1 MDSAGSQ
8 LLIEPVAKKN
18 SRRTWSKFEED
29 GLLTIL
35 EDIVVKGSRCDNG
48 TFKSGTMKEI
58 EEAMENL
65 FANSGL
71 KAYPHIENKMRMLK
85 KQYGIVY
92 DMISKSGFAWND
104 TKKCVEVDSDQV
116 WAAYIQQNK
125 DAAGWRNKSFPI
137 YDRLVNI
144 FGKDRATGK
153 EAETPAEMVENMDQE
168 HNANDVE
175 EEQDESPR
183 SVSQSSS
190 MRSTKR
196 KRSRSEA
203 LSDGM
208 AEVISSH
215 KNMVEQSIEQIKLIT
230 EKLFQDNEN
239 GKDIANE
246 LQQMG
251 LPTDEQFDALL
262 LMFEKPQYAKT
273 FMSIEMSLREQFVRR
288 IIREI
293 RYGV

>member
-1 MDSAGSQ
+1 M
-8 LLIEPVAKKN
+8 
-18 SRRTWSKFEED
+18 
-29 GLLTIL
+29 
-35 EDIVVKGSRCDNG
+35 
-48 TFKSGTMKEI
+48 
-58 EEAMENL
+58 
-65 FANSGL
+65 
-71 KAYPHIENKMRMLK
+71 
-85 KQYGIVY
+85 
-92 DMISKSGFAWND
+92 
-104 TKKCVEVDSDQV
+104 
-116 WAAYIQQNK
+116 QQNK

-144 FGKDRATGK
+144 FGKDRAIGK

-183 SVSQSSS
+183 PVSQSSS

>member
-1 MDSAGSQ
+1 M
-8 LLIEPVAKKN
+8 
-18 SRRTWSKFEED
+18 
-29 GLLTIL
+29 
-35 EDIVVKGSRCDNG
+35 
-48 TFKSGTMKEI
+48 
-58 EEAMENL
+58 
-65 FANSGL
+65 
-71 KAYPHIENKMRMLK
+71 ML
-85 KQYGIVY
+85 
-92 DMISKSGFAWND
+92 
-104 TKKCVEVDSDQV
+104 
-116 WAAYIQQNK
+116 
-125 DAAGWRNKSFPI
+125 
-137 YDRLVNI
+137 
-144 FGKDRATGK
+144 
-153 EAETPAEMVENMDQE
+153 
-168 HNANDVE
+168 NDVE
-175 EEQDESPR
+175 EELDESPR

-208 AEVISSH
+208 AKVISSH

-273 FMSIEMSLREQFVRR
+273 FMSIEMSLLEQFVRR

>member
-1 MDSAGSQ
+1 M
-8 LLIEPVAKKN
+8 
-18 SRRTWSKFEED
+18 
-29 GLLTIL
+29 
-35 EDIVVKGSRCDNG
+35 
-48 TFKSGTMKEI
+48 
-58 EEAMENL
+58 
-65 FANSGL
+65 
-71 KAYPHIENKMRMLK
+71 
-85 KQYGIVY
+85 
-92 DMISKSGFAWND
+92 
-104 TKKCVEVDSDQV
+104 
-116 WAAYIQQNK
+116 QQNK

-183 SVSQSSS
+183 PVSQSSS